1 MSEATAGET
10 GVTGPDGV
18 PESHSAAMARLM
30 PGPERRRRLRRW
42 RYAKDQISR
51 IGVGVGGGSV
61 VFALALIFVYLFI
74 EVLPMFRGASVEP
87 LISYPLP
94 GAAVKGNPDQPRSDG
109 LFMERYLEVGTHIGG
124 DGRVTFFDVADG
136 RVRDTRWMPVPP
148 DVEITSYAAGDP
160 RERVFA
166 QGLGDGRVLIGQLD
180 YRLLFPDGERY
191 IESSIQFPLGD
202 EPAVLDEQGRAIVV
216 TAIQNT
222 RQGHA
227 VAGVTAD
234 NRILLAIYRTTTN
247 FMTGARQV
255 ALETHRLPA
264 IPAPATRL
272 LLDRNLRNLFVGDAS
287 GRLHFIDISRPANAR
302 LRESVQVVPRGVEI
316 TAMEFLVGTVSII
329 VGGSDGSVSQWFA
342 VRDDGNEYYLEQVRS
357 FDPHAGAVRF
367 IVPEYGRK
375 GFYTGDSQG
384 NLAIHYTTS
393 SRTLFTAR
401 VTDQGLALGAVSPT
415 NRGLM
420 YVAADGT
427 ATFATLWNEH
437 PQVSWS
443 ALWDRVRYEG
453 RADEN
458 YIWQSSSASDDFESK
473 FSMVPLT
480 VGTLKAAFYA
490 MLFAMPLAIMG
501 AVYSAY
507 FMTPRM
513 RSFVKPSIEIMEAL
527 PTVILG
533 FLAGLWLAPFVESNL
548 PAVFGIL
555 ILLPVA
561 MLLMAL
567 AWSNLPPAIRHRIGS
582 GWEAALLVPV
592 VLVVGWLCVRASP
605 HVELVLFDG
614 SMRQWLT
621 DVGITYD
628 QRNAMI
634 VGIAMGFAVIPTI
647 FSIAEDAVFNVPKH
661 LTQGSLALGA
671 TAWQTVVGVVL
682 PTASPGIFS
691 AVMIGFGRAVGET
704 MIVLMATG
712 NSPIVNFNIF
722 EGMRTL
728 SANIAVELPET
739 AVGSSHYRILFL
751 AALVLFGFTFI
762 VNTIAEVVRQR
773 LRSRYASL

>member
-1 MSEATAGET
+1 
-10 GVTGPDGV
+10 
-18 PESHSAAMARLM
+18 
-30 PGPERRRRLRRW
+30 
-42 RYAKDQISR
+42 
-51 IGVGVGGGSV
+51 

-74 EVLPMFRGASVEP
+74 EVLPMFRAASVEP
-87 LISYPLP
+87 VATYPLP
-94 GAAVKGNPDQPRSDG
+94 GLAPDASADAARTDG
-109 LFMERYLEVGTHIGG
+109 VFLERYLEVGARIDGA
-124 DGRVTFFDVADG
+124 GRVAFFDLQTG
-136 RVRDTRWMPVPP
+136 RVRDTRAMPIP
-148 DVEITSYAAGDP
+148 DGVAITSYAAGDP

-166 QGLGDGRVLIGQLD
+166 QGLADGRVAVGQLD
-180 YRLLFPDGERY
+180 YRLIYPDGERY
-191 IESSIQFPLGD
+191 IQPALEFPLGE
-202 EPAVLDEQGRAIVV
+202 EPVMLDPEGHPIVT
-216 TAIQNT
+216 TAIQKT

-234 NRILLAIYRTTTN
+234 NRLLLAIYRTTTN
-247 FMTGARQV
+247 FMTGATQV
-255 ALETHRLPA
+255 ALESYRLPA
-264 IPAPATRL
+264 IPAPATRM
-272 LLDRNLRNLFVGDAS
+272 LLDRNLRNLFVGDAA
-287 GRLHFIDISRPANAR
+287 GRVHYLDISQPGNAR
-302 LRESVQVVPRGVEI
+302 LRESVQVVPAGTRI
-316 TAMEFLVGTVSII
+316 TAMEFLVGTVSLI
-329 VGGSDGSVSQWFA
+329 VGGSDGSVTQWFP
-342 VRDDGNEYYLEQVRS
+342 VRDADNNYHLEKIRS
-357 FDPHAGAVRF
+357 FEGHAGPVRF
-367 IVPEYGRK
+367 IAPEYGRK
-375 GFYTGDSQG
+375 GFYTGDNEG
-384 NLAIHYTTS
+384 YLGVHYATS
-393 SRTLFTAR
+393 SRTLFSGR
-401 VTDQGLALGAVSPT
+401 VSDQGLAQAAVSPT
-415 NRGLM
+415 NRGLV
-420 YVAADGT
+420 YLGDDGSV
-427 ATFATLWNEH
+427 TFADLWNEH

-443 ALWDRVRYEG
+443 ALWSKVRYEG

-458 YIWQSSSASDDFESK
+458 YIWQSSSGSDDFESK
-473 FSMVPLT
+473 FSMMPLT

-507 FMTPRM
+507 FMTPKM
-513 RSFVKPSIEIMEAL
+513 RGIVKPSIEIMEAL

-555 ILLPVA
+555 ILLPAA
-561 MLLMAL
+561 MLLMAVG
-567 AWSNLPPAIRHRIGS
+567 WGYLPAGLRHRIGS
-582 GWEAALLVPV
+582 GWEAALLIPV
-592 VLVVGWLCVRASP
+592 VLLVGWLCVRASP
-605 HVELVLFDG
+605 YVELAVFDG

-621 DVGITYD
+621 DIGITYD

-647 FSIAEDAVFNVPKH
+647 FSIAEDAVFNVPRH

-712 NSPIVNFNIF
+712 NSPLMNFNIF

-773 LRSRYASL
+773 LRKRYASL